1 MKKETK
7 KLFINLTNHPSE
19 KWSEHQRSAAEMY
32 GNILDMPFPDISPM
46 ADALETDRIAEEL
59 VESIIDRSP
68 NAVLCQGEM
77 TVCFRVVNKLKAAGI
92 TVLCATTERRV
103 IMEET
108 ECGQSIKKTVFS
120 FVRFREY

>member
-1 MKKETK
+1 MKKEMEK
-7 KLFINLTNHPSE
+7 MFINLTNHPSE
-19 KWSEHQRSAAEMY
+19 KWSEHQRSAAEKY

-46 ADALETDRIAEEL
+46 ADAQETDQIAAEL
-59 VESIIDRSP
+59 AESIINRSP

-77 TVCFRVVNKLKAAGI
+77 TVCFRVVNKLKVAGI

-103 IMEET
+103 IMEEA
-108 ECGQSIKKTVFS
+108 EGGQSIKKAVFS